1 MAQTPSPQN
10 SPSPHT
16 PPPAQTPPR
25 IFAPNRR
32 LALRRRMLRLQAEQ
46 DAPRYLLD
54 DMVEDVLERLA
65 FLRHRPAR
73 ALLVGDVGGALARA
87 LQADGAQITAIDPAE
102 GFDEEQPYPV
112 SGFDLVASLGT
123 LDTVNDLPGSL
134 VHARQALAAGG
145 LLIASFPAAGSLRAL
160 RAAMLT
166 ADADRPAARIHP
178 LVDVRAGAQLLQRVG
193 FSDPV
198 ADGRHLDVGFRS
210 LARLVQDLRAQ
221 GHTNVLADPGP
232 PLGRAALARA
242 MEAYAQMAEN
252 GRTVER
258 FEILTL
264 SGWRR

>member
-1 MAQTPSPQN
+1 MAQTPPQ
-10 SPSPHT
+10 
-16 PPPAQTPPR
+16 
-25 IFAPNRR
+25 IFAPRRR
-32 LALRRRMLRLQAEQ
+32 LALRRRMLRLQAEP

-54 DMVEDVLERLA
+54 DMIEDVLERLS
-65 FLRHRPAR
+65 FLRHHPAR
-73 ALLVGDVGGALARA
+73 ALLIGDVGGALAQALRA
-87 LQADGAQITAIDPAE
+87 QGTEVTSVEPAE

-112 SGFDLVASLGT
+112 SGFDLVASLSS

-134 VHARQALAAGG
+134 IHARQALAAGG
-145 LLIASFPAAGSLRAL
+145 LFIASFPGAGSLAAL
-160 RAAMLT
+160 RTAMLT

-178 LVDVRAGAQLLQRVG
+178 LVDVRAGAQLLQRTG

-221 GHTNVLADPGP
+221 GHANVLADPGP
-232 PLGRAALARA
+232 PLGKAALARA
-242 MEAYAQMAEN
+242 MQAYADAAEN